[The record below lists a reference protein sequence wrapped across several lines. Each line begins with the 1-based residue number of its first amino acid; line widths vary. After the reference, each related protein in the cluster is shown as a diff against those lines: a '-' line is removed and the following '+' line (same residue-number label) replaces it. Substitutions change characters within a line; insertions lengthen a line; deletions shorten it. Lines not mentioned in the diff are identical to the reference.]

1 MPAMKN
7 EQAYTGLEIA
17 ITGISCRFPGASGW
31 REFWANLVNGIE
43 SIDVDNGVNDLAQE
57 NGFVRAKAV
66 IKDKELFDYSFFEY
80 SPAEA
85 KLLNPV
91 HRVFHQCVWEALE
104 DAGYN
109 PEQIK
114 GPVGLFAGAGD
125 DLNWKIYSSLKN
137 KEDEVDDF
145 TLHLINNKDYLAS
158 LVAYK
163 LNFKGPAFV
172 VNTACSTSLV
182 AVSLACKSLLLGE
195 SRIALAGGITISTK
209 KQEGYQYQ
217 EGMIY
222 SADGHCR
229 AFDELASGTISSEG
243 AGVVVLKR
251 LSEAIKDGDHIYAVI
266 KGTAVNN
273 DGNQKVGYTAP
284 GVDGQAACI
293 KRAMIFA
300 KADPESISYVEAH
313 GTGTR
318 LGDPIEIEALNQAF
332 NYNKGHQCAVGS
344 VKTNIG
350 HTDAA
355 AGVAGLIKTAL
366 ALKYKKIPPSL
377 HFSTANP
384 DINFS
389 GGPFYISNKLAEWK
403 RKDNAP
409 LRAGVSSFGIG
420 GTNAHAILEEAP
432 EVLQTDAGQTVKLLT
447 LSARTQRSL
456 KQYAA
461 QFRQFLEEEATADP
475 DDLAYTIQTGRKNFA
490 YRLPLVYTDIPDLQ
504 QQLKSITS
512 RPVLVRKATE
522 SAQVVFL
529 FPGQG
534 SQYAGMCRELYE
546 SVPVFRKGM
555 DEGFAIIQ
563 EITGQDFRDIL
574 FPAVPGDERIKETKY
589 TQPLLFITGY
599 SLAQWLL
606 MAGIQ
611 PHYMTGHSIGEYV
624 AACISGVF
632 SYPDA
637 LRLVIKRGALMNSLP
652 PGSMLSLGL
661 TAAEAGKY
669 ISDTI
674 SLAAVNAPEQVVL
687 SGDMVLVEALEEQL
701 KNEGVEYVKLRTSH
715 AFHSAMQDSI
725 LDAYR
730 EELSKV
736 TLNKPAIP
744 FISNLTG
751 NIIKEEEA
759 VSPAY
764 WVSHLRHTVQFS
776 AGIQTLLSNTEPHVF
791 IEVGAGHSLSGLLKQ
806 HINEQHQI
814 LCVNMV
820 RSSRENVSDLRYL
833 LSSFGQL
840 WGHGLNIDWK
850 KLYEGQKR
858 NRLPL
863 PVYCFEPVRYPA
875 EVDPLE
881 SLKVTGTKKKTERG
895 TIKDWL
901 YYPSW
906 KRTQLYSYPEA
917 KKTKTFLLFCTG
929 NKLSKTVGDELLLA
943 GAKVITVLPAKNYKR
958 LSRFRYTL
966 DPMASEG
973 FKQLVDDISDEPVTD
988 IIYAWGMLAADS
1000 RLKPLEEN
1008 RDFNLVFLCMV
1019 KLVQALLSEKLLSDK
1034 SIIILTD
1041 RLHRVTGAERNSP
1054 VQSLLLG
1061 LVNILPQEYS
1071 VSCCN
1076 IDADNRVVST
1086 DPVKGLVNELLS
1098 QRKKED
1104 RIVAF
1109 RNGQR
1114 WVKDYERNTQLTVSN
1129 NRALKKGGLY
1139 LITGGLGD
1147 VGYILADHLIK
1158 TYDAKVM
1165 LTGRRSVEQQGNMVP
1180 IASLVLTLKEEGRKR
1195 LGNLQQQSKDV
1206 RYFAADISNRAEMK
1220 AIVASIELE
1229 YGPIDGVIH
1238 TAGLVDHRYFE
1249 LVEDMTIDNINALL
1263 LPKINGIRN
1272 LYELFGKRRM
1282 DFVWITSSIAAELGG
1297 LGYGAYSAANL
1308 YMDHFLQAGAENL
1321 PAWKCVG
1328 LAELVFTKEESN
1340 VWNALNP
1347 ADIISLFECTCTITG
1362 VPVIYQ
1368 TIEDLNERIFKTYQ
1382 VKKEQYLDEE
1392 PASVET
1398 EAQDRPDLSS
1408 GYVAAETDTQ
1418 RKLQTVFISFFGIKM
1433 IGIEDN
1439 FFELGGD
1446 SLKAMIL
1453 LKRIQKEFSVRLTLN
1468 EFFVKRNI
1476 REIAA
1481 CIDEISLLFT
1491 DSKPAS
1497 IKKIVI

>member
-1 MPAMKN
+1 MKN

-17 ITGISCRFPGASGW
+17 ITGMSCRFPGASNW
-31 REFWANLVNGIE
+31 RAFWANLVNGVE
-43 SIDVDNGVNDLAQE
+43 SIDIDKSVTGTARE
-57 NGFVRAKAV
+57 NGFVKAKAA
-66 IKDKELFDYSFFEY
+66 IKDKEFFDYSFFEY

-109 PEQIK
+109 PEQTK
-114 GPVGLFAGAGD
+114 GPIGLFAGAGD

-229 AFDELASGTISSEG
+229 AFDQSASGTISSEG

-300 KADPESISYVEAH
+300 KVDPESISYVEAH

-332 NYNKGHQCAVGS
+332 NYNKAHRCAVGS

-377 HFSTANP
+377 HFTTANP

-403 RKDNAP
+403 RKDNGL

-432 EVLQTDAGQTVKLLT
+432 KVSQTDPAQTVKLLT

-456 KQYAA
+456 QQYAA
-461 QFRQFLEEEATADP
+461 QFRQFLDEEPGTDP
-475 DDLAYTIQTGRKNFA
+475 DDLAWSVQTGRKHFA

-504 QQLKSITS
+504 QQLKDITN
-512 RPVLVRKATE
+512 RPALVRKAAE
-522 SAQVVFL
+522 NAQVVFL

-534 SQYAGMCRELYE
+534 SQYAGMCRELYDT
-546 SVPVFRKGM
+546 VTVFRNYM
-555 DEGFAIIQ
+555 NEGFSIIQ
-563 EITGQDFRDIL
+563 EITGQDFSEIL
-574 FPAVPGDERIKETKY
+574 FPSVTADERIKETKY
-589 TQPLLFITGY
+589 TQPLLFIIEY
-599 SLAQWLL
+599 SLAQWL
-606 MAGIQ
+606 MEAGIR
-611 PHYMTGHSIGEYV
+611 PHYMTGHSIGEYT

-652 PGSMLSLGL
+652 PGAMLSVGL

-669 ISDTI
+669 LGDTI

-687 SGDMVLVEALEEQL
+687 SGDMISIEALEQQL
-701 KNEGVEYVKLRTSH
+701 KKEGIEYVKLHTSH

-725 LDAYR
+725 LDAYQ
-730 EELSKV
+730 EELNKV
-736 TLNKPAIP
+736 KFNKPSIP

-751 NIIKEEEA
+751 DIIKEEEA
-759 VSPAY
+759 ISPGY
-764 WVSHLRHTVQFS
+764 WVSHLRQTVQFS
-776 AGIQTLLSNTEPHVF
+776 AGVQTLLRNTAPQVY

-806 HINEQHQI
+806 HINEQHP
-814 LCVNMV
+814 LLSVNMV
-820 RSSRENVSDLRYL
+820 RSSRETVSDLRYL
-833 LSSFGQL
+833 LSSLGQL
-840 WGHGLNIDWK
+840 WGHGINIDWK

-881 SLKVTGTKKKTERG
+881 SLKIAGTKKKTERG
-895 TIKDWL
+895 SIKDWL

-906 KRTQLYSYPEA
+906 KRTQLYVYPDD

-929 NKLSKTVGDELLLA
+929 NKLSKRVGDELRLT
-943 GAKVITVLPAKNYKR
+943 GTNVITVLPGKNYKR
-958 LSRFRYTL
+958 LSRFSYIADPL
-966 DPMASEG
+966 DPEG
-973 FKQLVDDISDEPVTD
+973 FKQLVDDISDEAVTD
-988 IIYAWGMLAADS
+988 ILYAWGMLAADS
-1000 RLKPLEEN
+1000 RMKPLEEN
-1008 RDFNLVFLCMV
+1008 RDFNLVFLCVV
-1019 KLVQALLSEKLLSDK
+1019 KLVQALLSEKMLSDK
-1034 SIIILTD
+1034 SIILLTD
-1041 RLHRVTGAERNSP
+1041 RLHRVTGAEHSSP

-1061 LVNILPQEYS
+1061 LVNVLPQEYS
-1071 VSCCN
+1071 VNCCN
-1076 IDADNRVVST
+1076 IDADNRAASA
-1086 DPVKGLVNELLS
+1086 DPVKGLVNELLGN
-1098 QRKKED
+1098 RKPED

-1129 NRALKKGGLY
+1129 NRSLKKGGVY

-1147 VGYILADHLIK
+1147 VGYILADHLVN

-1165 LTGRRSVEQQGNMVP
+1165 LTGRRSVEQQGKMVP

-1195 LGNLQQQSKDV
+1195 LANLQQQSKHV

-1220 AIVASIELE
+1220 AIVASIEQD

-1272 LYELFGKRRM
+1272 LYELFGNRRM

-1308 YMDHFLQAGAENL
+1308 YMDHFLLAGAENL
-1321 PAWKCVG
+1321 PGWKCVD

-1347 ADIISLFECTCTITG
+1347 ADIISLFECTCKVTG
-1362 VPVIYQ
+1362 VPVIYE

-1398 EAQDRPDLSS
+1398 EVQDRPALSS

-1418 RKLQTVFISFFGIKM
+1418 RKLQTLFISFFGIKM

-1468 EFFVKRNI
+1468 EFFGKKNI

-1491 DSKPAS
+1491 NTKPVAT
-1497 IKKIVI
+1497 KKIVI